1 MNKLCFGLCECSSS
15 DESCSLD
22 IDVSFGSVSFVKE
35 MRSLQCLQNI
45 LVLS

>member
-22 IDVSFGSVSFVKE
+22 IDVMGSVSFVKE
-35 MRSLQCLQNI
+35 MSSLQCLQNI
-45 LVLS
+45 LALS